1 MSMQAQSRFLPLF
14 PLQVVVFPGE
24 PLHLHI
30 FEPRYRQLIGRA
42 VDEGITFG
50 IFTSHKGVVQPL
62 GTEVKLLEVVKTY
75 ADGRM
80 DIRLEGLEIIR
91 LLEFF
96 PTAEGYLYPAGIVSS
111 VPSLVPDL
119 ETPAPE
125 AIEQKLRNLIEE
137 LISTAGVTKN
147 FLPSVQGNLSYKVAH
162 YLGLSVEEEYRMLE
176 MPSEHARQVFL
187 IEALKQVIPNLQRR
201 KEVRKRVTLNGHFR
215 ELQPPTF

>member
-1 MSMQAQSRFLPLF
+1 MQAQPRFLPLF

-30 FEPRYRQLIGRA
+30 FEPRYRQLIKRA

-50 IFTSHKGVVQPL
+50 IFTSNKGVVQPL

-75 ADGRM
+75 TDGRM
-80 DIRLEGLEIIR
+80 DIRLAGLEIIC
-91 LLEFF
+91 LLEFM
-96 PTAEGYLYPAGIVSS
+96 PTAKGFLHPAGIVTAM
-111 VPSLVPDL
+111 PSLIPDL
-119 ETPAPE
+119 VTPAPE

-137 LISTAGVTKN
+137 LTISSGVTKN

-176 MPSEHARQVFL
+176 MPAEHSRQVFL

-215 ELQPPTF
+215 ELQPPAF